1 VKENETDPQL
11 VERILD
17 EMKGMP
23 TQLIADR
30 IARNLGER
38 IQQRQRDSEDFSFAA
53 ARIEAVQLEQAN

>member
-1 VKENETDPQL
+1 MKENETDPQL

-38 IQQRQRDSEDFSFAA
+38 IQQRQRDSEDFSQAD
-53 ARIEAVQLEQAN
+53 ARIGAVQHEGAN